1 MMKAGLAAILLLA
14 PLLAGAAEAPL
25 GRLFF
30 TPDQRAQLDTL
41 RTKKVVASQAKE
53 EPPPEV
59 VTYNGII
66 RRSDGKTT
74 VWVNNQA
81 LSEADLREKPA
92 IAGRVSRDGQI
103 VIQAGQ
109 TGNAAKTQLKVGQ
122 SAELLSGQ
130 VAESYSA
137 AAAAARAPKPEPA
150 AKPAPAPAAKSG
162 EATAPPAGAPVADRS
177 GAGTSA
183 GAAPAGTAPETRP

>member
-1 MMKAGLAAILLLA
+1 MRSALALLSLLI
-14 PLLAGAAEAPL
+14 PLTAFGADTL

-41 RTKKVVASQAKE
+41 RTKRVVASQTKE

-59 VTYNGII
+59 VTYNGIV

-74 VWVNNQA
+74 VWVNNQS
-81 LSEADLREKPA
+81 LSEADLRDKPA
-92 IAGRVSRDGQI
+92 IAGRVSRDGKI
-103 VIQAGQ
+103 VLQ
-109 TGNAAKTQLKVGQ
+109 TTQSGSTRTQLKVGQ

-137 AAAAARAPKPEPA
+137 ASGAARAPKPEAA
-150 AKPAPAPAAKSG
+150 AK
-162 EATAPPAGAPVADRS
+162 
-177 GAGTSA
+177 
-183 GAAPAGTAPETRP
+183 AAPATANKGSETPAGSTQPDRAGDGKPPAAPTTRP

>member
-1 MMKAGLAAILLLA
+1 MKTWLAAILLLT
-14 PLLAGAAEAPL
+14 PLLASGADAPL

-30 TPDQRAQLDTL
+30 TPEQRAQLDTL

-109 TGNAAKTQLKVGQ
+109 TGAAAKTQLKVGQ

-137 AAAAARAPKPEPA
+137 AATAARTPKPEPA
-150 AKPAPAPAAKSG
+150 AKPAPGPAARSG
-162 EATAPPAGAPVADRS
+162 ESAAPVAGGQTTDRA
-177 GAGTSA
+177 GAV
-183 GAAPAGTAPETRP
+183 AAPAPTGSAAETRP

>member
-1 MMKAGLAAILLLA
+1 MKTWLTAILLLT
-14 PLLAGAAEAPL
+14 PLMAGAADAPL

-30 TPDQRAQLDTL
+30 TPEQRTQLDML
-41 RTKKVVASQAKE
+41 RTKRVVASQTKE
-53 EPPPEV
+53 EAAPEV

-81 LSEADLREKPA
+81 LSEADLRDKPA
-92 IAGRVSRDGQI
+92 IGGRVSRDGQI
-103 VIQAGQ
+103 VIEAGQ
-109 TGNAAKTQLKVGQ
+109 SRTAAKTQLKVGQ

-137 AAAAARAPKPEPA
+137 AATAARAPKPEPA
-150 AKPAPAPAAKSG
+150 SKPVPAPAAKSG
-162 EATAPPAGAPVADRS
+162 ETAAPPAGAPVADRS
-177 GAGTSA
+177 GTGAT
-183 GAAPAGTAPETRP
+183 AAPAPAGPAAETRP

>member
-1 MMKAGLAAILLLA
+1 MKTWLSAILLLA
-14 PLLAGAAEAPL
+14 PLMAGAADAPL

-30 TPDQRAQLDTL
+30 TPEQRAQLDML

-53 EPPPEV
+53 EPAPEV
-59 VTYNGII
+59 VIYNGII

-109 TGNAAKTQLKVGQ
+109 SGSAAKTQLKVGQ

-130 VAESYSA
+130 VAESYSTA
-137 AAAAARAPKPEPA
+137 ATAVRAPKPEPA

-162 EATAPPAGAPVADRS
+162 EAAAGAPVTDRVGT
-177 GAGTSA
+177 GAAAST
-183 GAAPAGTAPETRP
+183 APAGAAPETRP